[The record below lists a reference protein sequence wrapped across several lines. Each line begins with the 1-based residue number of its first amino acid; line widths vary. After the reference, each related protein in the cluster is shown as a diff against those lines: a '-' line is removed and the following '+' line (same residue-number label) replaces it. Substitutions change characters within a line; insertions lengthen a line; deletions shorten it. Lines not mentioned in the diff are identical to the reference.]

1 MYPYKN
7 FKEIIEM
14 DDDTGITTSFID
26 NNDQIFSTYNTMGVK
41 KSTTTNGLNIIKYRN
56 GNTKKII
63 K

>member
-1 MYPYKN
+1 
-7 FKEIIEM
+7 M
-14 DDDTGITTSFID
+14 DDDTGITPSFID